1 MLTAAVAL
9 YVACRPQATTGWLRR
24 FLGEGVMARFWV
36 VGGEYADTSF
46 ERLAKGA
53 SEERHGPF
61 MSYDE
66 AYATW
71 QARARA
77 TIDDALVRFR
87 IVEEGQPAASRSA
100 AADAGGAARP

>member
-1 MLTAAVAL
+1 
-9 YVACRPQATTGWLRR
+9 
-24 FLGEGVMARFWV
+24 MARFWV
-36 VGGEYADTSF
+36 VGGEYADASF
-46 ERLAKGA
+46 ERLATGA
-53 SEERHGPF
+53 REERHGPF

>member
-1 MLTAAVAL
+1 
-9 YVACRPQATTGWLRR
+9 
-24 FLGEGVMARFWV
+24 MARFWV
-36 VGGEYADTSF
+36 VGGEYADSSF

-61 MSYDE
+61 MSYEE

-87 IVEEGQPAASRSA
+87 IVEEGQPAAPRSA
-100 AADAGGAARP
+100 AADSGGAVSP